1 MMKPANTVKSKQT
14 EGHKDR
20 EETTMTNT
28 LTQDHARGD
37 TLAANAGWSL
47 NKILLAVGAA
57 GPMLFLVVST
67 VLGFLDPDFDVM
79 TEPVS
84 ALAWGPL
91 GWVQTANFYALGA
104 ATIAFAVGLYR
115 NLEGRGRMGAAI
127 LLSISGLALVI
138 AGIFKGTPP
147 GAEPTPSAMI
157 HGMAF
162 FWTFIPLPTAYA
174 LTALRLKVER
184 GWGDHAV
191 YSAAMPSVVFGLV
204 VIYGVLGSDPGD
216 PLFPVG
222 GILNRVLIALA
233 FGWVTI
239 TAARLLK
246 NTKGR
251 AR

>member
-1 MMKPANTVKSKQT
+1 MIKQT
-14 EGHKDR
+14 DAEKTTQTKNHTDR
-20 EETTMTNT
+20 EDTNMTES
-28 LTQDHARGD
+28 LRQEQTQVAD
-37 TLAANAGWSL
+37 AATPGWTL
-47 NKILLAVGAA
+47 NKTFLAVGAV
-57 GPMLFLVVST
+57 GPVLFIVVST
-67 VLGFLDPDFDVM
+67 LLGFLDPGFDVM

-104 ATIAFAVGLYR
+104 ATIAFAVGLSR
-115 NLEGRGRMGAAI
+115 DLEGRGRMGAAI
-127 LLSISGLALVI
+127 LLSISGLALI
-138 AGIFKGTPP
+138 LAGIFKGTPP
-147 GAEPTPSAMI
+147 GAEPTPSGMI

-184 GWGDHAV
+184 GWGAHAV

-239 TAARLLK
+239 TAGRLLR
-246 NTKGR
+246 NTGIR

>member
-1 MMKPANTVKSKQT
+1 MMKQTYAEKTKQNESHT
-14 EGHKDR
+14 DR
-20 EETTMTNT
+20 KETTMMNT
-28 LTQDHARGD
+28 LTQDH
-37 TLAANAGWSL
+37 TQAADVGTTGWTL
-47 NKILLAVGAA
+47 NKVLLALGAA
-57 GPMLFLVVST
+57 GPVLFLVVST
-67 VLGFLDPDFDVM
+67 LLGFFDPGFDMM

-91 GWVQTANFYALGA
+91 GWVQTANFYVLGA

-115 NLEGRGRMGAAI
+115 DLEGRGRMGAAI
-127 LLSISGLALVI
+127 LLSISGLALI
-138 AGIFKGTPP
+138 LAGIFKGTPP
-147 GAEPTPSAMI
+147 GAEPTPSGMI

-184 GWGDHAV
+184 GWGAHAV
-191 YSAAMPSVVFGLV
+191 YAAAIPSAVFGLV

-239 TAARLLK
+239 TAARLVK
-246 NTKGR
+246 DTRGR

>member
-1 MMKPANTVKSKQT
+1 MMKQT
-14 EGHKDR
+14 ESHTDR
-20 EETTMTNT
+20 EEKIMTESLRQGNIQAVDADTTGWT
-28 LTQDHARGD
+28 LNRA
-37 TLAANAGWSL
+37 
-47 NKILLAVGAA
+47 LLALGAA
-57 GPMLFLVVST
+57 VPVLFLAVST
-67 VLGFLDPDFDVM
+67 LLGIFDPGFDVM

-91 GWVQTANFYALGA
+91 GWVQTANFYVLGA
-104 ATIAFAVGLYR
+104 ATLAFAVGLYR
-115 NLEGRGRMGAAI
+115 DLGGRGRIGASI
-127 LLSISGLALVI
+127 LLSISGLALIV

-147 GAEPTPSAMI
+147 GAEPTPSGMI

-162 FWTFIPLPTAYA
+162 FWTFIPLPTAFA

-184 GWGDHAV
+184 GWGAHAV

-239 TAARLLK
+239 TAARLAR
-246 NTKGR
+246 NTKVR
-251 AR
+251 TR